1 MGFIADRDQLFV
13 LGFNLLHFIINAPH
27 HESWGHVATACPYV
41 LHVIL
46 LHTSNHI
53 TRHAFDSLPCST
65 DSSIL
70 SRLPRPS
77 ELFLFQVP
85 TLLTQSGHMHKP
97 SEIAGHWNSIKE
109 HPRQR
114 MEHRVTRH
122 TSSYIRLPHYP
133 SFLFIVIQNKIS
145 KSTFLHRTVTVYNN
159 GGWKEITYVY
169 GRWTPGKSLT
179 LKEMISAVVMSRTRG
194 GRAFLLYNCSGF
206 QRVLDGFQYADS
218 LPTALVRNKGC
229 PFAKRNYLSPG
240 ASRSD
245 QCQCA

>member
-1 MGFIADRDQLFV
+1 MESRRTRPATTKSSPYICSYNLRDLLIHQKDDYSAQCGERTPSSIRARLKDGFADCHHLPLLLTFIVPRSFVDFIADRDQLLV
-13 LGFNLLHFIINAPH
+13 LRFSLLHFIINAPH

-46 LHTSNHI
+46 LQTSNHI

-65 DSSIL
+65 DSSIV

-109 HPRQR
+109 KPRQSV
-114 MEHRVTRH
+114 EHRVTRH

-133 SFLFIVIQNKIS
+133 SFLFMVIQNKFS
-145 KSTFLHRTVTVYNN
+145 KSIFLHRTVTIYNN
-159 GGWKEITYVY
+159 GG
-169 GRWTPGKSLT
+169 
-179 LKEMISAVVMSRTRG
+179 
-194 GRAFLLYNCSGF
+194 
-206 QRVLDGFQYADS
+206 
-218 LPTALVRNKGC
+218 
-229 PFAKRNYLSPG
+229 
-240 ASRSD
+240 
-245 QCQCA
+245 